1 MLAFQGLLPGDIAD
15 EPSEE
20 NREVNVTMSFSIS
33 DILKVFH
40 VSSMMDLQLP
50 EVSSG
55 QNESQATTG
64 NDYAFRN

>member
-1 MLAFQGLLPGDIAD
+1 M
-15 EPSEE
+15 
-20 NREVNVTMSFSIS
+20 NVTMSFSIS

-64 NDYAFRN
+64 NDYAFRIKRKKVVSHGEEHSADVRT